1 MRISISPTATLALI
15 QALPPAMTEPTHYEV
30 LQIPKSIIEDSN
42 KDQIP
47 KIIKQAYHRALL
59 RHHPDKTNTPN
70 RTGKATTNHTSSSS
84 SSPPPTVDQITR
96 AYTTLSIPAE
106 RTAYDR
112 HLALTRNRTA
122 LSSSSGSRD
131 TGATFQTGIETVDL
145 DDLDYTEDAELTT
158 TRWHR
163 GCRCGNEQGFAFGED
178 DLEEAGDLGELVV
191 GCQDCSLWLRVCF
204 AVVEDDNFD
213 DSSSRGGGG
222 VLRDG
227 VSSKDDAACEGSG
240 GYAARSMGQPGWS

>member
-1 MRISISPTATLALI
+1 
-15 QALPPAMTEPTHYEV
+15 MTEPTHYEV
-30 LQIPKSIIEDSN
+30 LAIPKSLIEDSN

-59 RHHPDKTNTPN
+59 RHHPDKTNTPH
-70 RTGKATTNHTSSSS
+70 RTGTTTTTSPSP

-96 AYTTLSIPAE
+96 AYTTLSHPAE

-112 HLALTRNRTA
+112 HLALTRNPTA
-122 LSSSSGSRD
+122 PSPSGA
-131 TGATFQTGIETVDL
+131 TTFQTGIETVDL
-145 DDLDYTEDAELTT
+145 DDLDYTEDEPPGTGA

-204 AVVEDDNFD
+204 AVVEDDVD
-213 DSSSRGGGG
+213 DGGGG
-222 VLRDG
+222 GDGSNGGGGGAVGVGDG
-227 VSSKDDAACEGSG
+227 VGSKDEVARGGSWG
-240 GYAARSMGQPGWS
+240 HAARSTGQPG

>member
-1 MRISISPTATLALI
+1 
-15 QALPPAMTEPTHYEV
+15 MTEPTHYEV
-30 LQIPKSIIEDSN
+30 LAIPKTLIEDSS

-59 RHHPDKTNTPN
+59 RHHPDKNNAPH
-70 RTGKATTNHTSSSS
+70 RTGTAAAAATTTSS
-84 SSPPPTVDQITR
+84 SSPPPTVDQISR
-96 AYTTLSIPAE
+96 AYTTLSHSAE

-112 HLALTRNRTA
+112 HLALTRRPTGP
-122 LSSSSGSRD
+122 SSGGGGEGD
-131 TGATFQTGIETVDL
+131 ATFQTGIETVDL
-145 DDLDYTEDAELTT
+145 DDLDYTEDDARAT

-204 AVVEDDNFD
+204 AVVEDDD
-213 DSSSRGGGG
+213 DDVDYSGGGG
-222 VLRDG
+222 GSNDSNGGGEVGGVAGDG
-227 VSSKDDAACEGSG
+227 VGSKDEVARGGSWG
-240 GYAARSMGQPGWS
+240 HAARSTGQLG

>member
-1 MRISISPTATLALI
+1 MS
-15 QALPPAMTEPTHYEV
+15 EPTHYEV
-30 LQIPKSIIEDSN
+30 LAIPKSLIEDSN

-59 RHHPDKTNTPN
+59 RHHPDKTNTPHKA
-70 RTGKATTNHTSSSS
+70 GPATTTNTT
-84 SSPPPTVDQITR
+84 SSPPPTVDQIAR
-96 AYTTLSIPAE
+96 AYTTLSHPAD

-112 HLALTRNRTA
+112 HIALTRNPTA
-122 LSSSSGSRD
+122 PSADGSRD
-131 TGATFQTGIETVDL
+131 TSATFQTGIETVDL
-145 DDLDYTEDAELTT
+145 DDLDYTEDAARAT

-204 AVVEDDNFD
+204 AVVEDDVD
-213 DSSSRGGGG
+213 DSSGGGGGGG
-222 VLRDG
+222 VVGDG
-227 VSSKDDAACEGSG
+227 VGGKDEVTCEGSWG
-240 GYAARSMGQPGWS
+240 HAARSTGQLS

>member
-1 MRISISPTATLALI
+1 
-15 QALPPAMTEPTHYEV
+15 MTEPTHYEV
-30 LQIPKSIIEDSN
+30 LAIPKRLIEDSN

-59 RHHPDKTNTPN
+59 RHHPDKTKTPQ
-70 RTGKATTNHTSSSS
+70 RTGAATTTTTSSS

-96 AYTTLSIPAE
+96 AYTTLSHPGE

-112 HLALTRNRTA
+112 HLALTRNPTA
-122 LSSSSGSRD
+122 PSPG
-131 TGATFQTGIETVDL
+131 GGGGGGGTFQTGIETVDL
-145 DDLDYTEDAELTT
+145 DDLDYTEEAGGTTFT

-204 AVVEDDNFD
+204 AVVEDDVDDGGGDDGGVGGGD
-213 DSSSRGGGG
+213 DSGRGGGG
-222 VLRDG
+222 CGGGGEGG
-227 VSSKDDAACEGSG
+227 VGSKDEAARG
-240 GYAARSMGQPGWS
+240 GPWGHAARSTGQPG